1 MSLSN
6 MSLPN
11 VSLPLVIVPMEE
23 RDLPAIMAIE
33 EQSFPTPWSVNTYRY
48 EMSQNE
54 LSRYYVVRPR
64 AADETDEAAVLAYA
78 GFWNMGDSA
87 HVTTIATHPRWRR
100 RHLAVWLMLHMMEE
114 AAALGIDAVTLEVR
128 AGNVAAQGLYRR
140 LGFVEVGVRRRYYP
154 PTKTH
159 PAEDAILMTRT
170 GLDTAVSMNSLRA
183 QKAAVE
189 ARIATAIDGDEPASM
204 P

>member
-11 VSLPLVIVPMEE
+11 TSLPIVIVPMEE

-33 EQSFPTPWSVNTYRY
+33 EQSFPTPWSANTYRY

-54 LSRYYVVRPR
+54 LSRYYVVRLR
-64 AADETDEAAVLAYA
+64 AADETDGPAVLAYA

-100 RHLAVWLMLHMMEE
+100 RHLAVWLMLHMMAE

-128 AGNVAAQGLYRR
+128 AGNVAAQGLYHG
-140 LGFVEVGVRRRYYP
+140 LGFEEVGVRKRYYP

-170 GLDTAVSMNSLRA
+170 GLGTAAAMAWLEA
-183 QKAAVE
+183 QKADVE
-189 ARIATAIDGDEPASM
+189 ARIAAAMDGA
-204 P
+204 